1 MFKIM
6 SSLGAR
12 GHIALTLFVILS
24 YAALTAASILRHSE
38 RSHCRH
44 LSLRATRLLREAAK
58 SSLKADKPG
67 LQVAE
72 RYAEALKGSVYVEA
86 VDHILSA
93 QEVARLTGVSLDEMR
108 GYVEQQAEDALVD
121 LNDMCT
127 ASGSTGNVAKAKMG
141 SSAPP
146 ASSIAVPQSA
156 ITLFGN
162 NDSN

>member
-93 QEVARLTGVSLDEMR
+93 QEVARFTGVSVDEMR
-108 GYVEQQAEDALVD
+108 SYLDQQVEDSYSD
-121 LNDMCT
+121 LMSQSPT
-127 ASGSTGNVAKAKMG
+127 GSTLPKQNVA
-141 SSAPP
+141 APQ
-146 ASSIAVPQSA
+146 ASFIAAP
-156 ITLFGN
+156 T
-162 NDSN
+162 SNQFAW